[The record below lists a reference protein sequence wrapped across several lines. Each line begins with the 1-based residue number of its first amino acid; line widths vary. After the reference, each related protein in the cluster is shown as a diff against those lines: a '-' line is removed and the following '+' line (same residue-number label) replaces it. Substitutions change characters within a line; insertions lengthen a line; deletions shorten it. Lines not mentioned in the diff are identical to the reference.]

1 MPALAT
7 PSDTLVKAPGGPTVR
22 PDPCFQGGTGTGVGR
37 IVSGPDYRVGPGDVV
52 EVQFVGRLDVTR
64 QQLVVDPEGVISI
77 PPIGTVKIGGL
88 SLREANRRVADH
100 ARQLFRFGEISLAVV
115 TARCFEIVLSGEVD
129 RPGAIQASAVR
140 RVHEIILAVGGI
152 TPRGSLRRVEVTRG
166 KSTVEIDL
174 LRFEMRGDL
183 SQNPFVEEG
192 MAVHVPPR
200 GPFITL
206 AGAVRRPGDYEI
218 GPRASLRDLLDVT
231 GGLSQ
236 SAAPTEARLTRLLP
250 DGRKETITADLTK
263 ALARPADVPLAA
275 GDQLFVP
282 SLTLLQEP

>member
-1 MPALAT
+1 M
-7 PSDTLVKAPGGPTVR
+7 
-22 PDPCFQGGTGTGVGR
+22 
-37 IVSGPDYRVGPGDVV
+37 
-52 EVQFVGRLDVTR
+52 
-64 QQLVVDPEGVISI
+64 
-77 PPIGTVKIGGL
+77 
-88 SLREANRRVADH
+88 H
-100 ARQLFRFGEISLAVV
+100 AS
-115 TARCFEIVLSGEVD
+115 SS
-129 RPGAIQASAVR
+129 ASARFRWPSSRPVASRSSCRVR
-140 RVHEIILAVGGI
+140 SIGPEPSRLRPFAASTRSSSPSVA
-152 TPRGSLRRVEVTRG
+152 LRRVEVTRG

-236 SAAPTEARLTRLLP
+236 SAAPTE
-250 DGRKETITADLTK
+250 
-263 ALARPADVPLAA
+263 
-275 GDQLFVP
+275 
-282 SLTLLQEP
+282 